1 MSDSSNSKDADRP
14 DDRSPKTL
22 AGFLAS
28 ALEMEEK
35 LSNSVY
41 RDYLDPANWPA
52 DLKPNVFQKITKHLS
67 VLIQD
72 TKKHKKILSA
82 LTKQYGNDAKSR

>member
-1 MSDSSNSKDADRP
+1 MSDSSNNKNANRP
-14 DDRSPKTL
+14 NASSPKTV

-28 ALEMEEK
+28 ALDMEEQI
-35 LSNSVY
+35 SNSVY
-41 RDYLDPANWPA
+41 RDYLDPATWPA
-52 DLKPNVFQKITKHLS
+52 DLKPGVFQKITKHLS

-82 LTKQYGNDAKSR
+82 LTRQYGNDAKSR

>member
-1 MSDSSNSKDADRP
+1 MSDSPNNQGVNKP
-14 DDRSPKTL
+14 GPGGPKTL
-22 AGFLAS
+22 SGFLAS
-28 ALEMEEK
+28 ALDMEE
-35 LSNSVY
+35 LISNSVY

-52 DLKPNVFQKITKHLS
+52 DLKPDVFQKITKHLS

-82 LTKQYGNDAKSR
+82 LAKQYGDDTKPR

>member
-1 MSDSSNSKDADRP
+1 MSDSSNKTSANRP
-14 DDRSPKTL
+14 DAGGPKTV

-35 LSNSVY
+35 VSNSVY

-52 DLKPNVFQKITKHLS
+52 DLERDVFRKIKKHLT

-72 TKKHKKILSA
+72 TEKHKKILSA